1 MVSADKE
8 NKARQTTLDSSMSIR
23 FSFQKRS
30 LVDQTR
36 REGGF
41 SSEIIRTPI
50 QLRQAEPNDESCS
63 SYRAQARAVAHLP
76 LKIFLSA
83 TLWYN
88 CSSTMARSLPLL
100 LVAVVAFSS
109 VFAQN
114 CNCPSDQCCSQFG
127 YCGTGNDFCGAGCQ
141 QNCGNN
147 GNNGNT
153 QWGPIDQNVDRGGLD
168 LPNQPGTASSAGD
181 CQTQCYNNNN
191 CQSWAFDSCGKNCWL
206 KGGLPNPVAAGC
218 RASGTINGRGN
229 NNGGGNSCA
238 QQKLASLMNG
248 NTKPKG
254 ANLGSWFVLE
264 AWMSGGPWDAGN
276 CDHNAN
282 PGSYLLEQC
291 LNRQGKRQSVMN
303 NHWNTFITEN
313 DFQQM
318 SAAGINF
325 VRLPVGWWHIYDDY
339 GGPQNVQPN
348 VTPNDYQTG
357 GLAYITKAFDWAA
370 KYGIGVLLCMHAAP
384 GSQGG
389 TDNSSPPDASGNFYW
404 DKYPNNQAATVDS
417 VTKFVQKYNGHPAY
431 WGVAL
436 LNEPRGDTN
445 VLRNYYL
452 AAYAKIRTMTNKPVV
467 INPLISP
474 FQSGTELE
482 WITFMPGFTNVWY
495 DLHYYSC
502 FGGDG
507 DQTSSGG
514 AIGYIN
520 WDRKN
525 QIAAFKAAQP
535 GKKILVGEW
544 SGANHFGDDN
554 VVGFVNAQMNV
565 YGTAD
570 GWTFW
575 SWAGS
580 GGGWNFRDMLGKG
593 IDKGQ
598 LNQQC

>member
-1 MVSADKE
+1 MPPDHISKQKSMMRGISLLFVAL
-8 NKARQTTLDSSMSIR
+8 AASS
-23 FSFQKRS
+23 
-30 LVDQTR
+30 L
-36 REGGF
+36 
-41 SSEIIRTPI
+41 
-50 QLRQAEPNDESCS
+50 
-63 SYRAQARAVAHLP
+63 
-76 LKIFLSA
+76 
-83 TLWYN
+83 
-88 CSSTMARSLPLL
+88 
-100 LVAVVAFSS
+100 
-109 VFAQN
+109 VFAQK
-114 CNCPSDQCCSQFG
+114 CGCDGGQCCSQHG
-127 YCGTGNDFCGAGCQ
+127 YCGTGSDYCGFGCQ
-141 QNCGNN
+141 QNCGMNMTSDVFVKS
-147 GNNGNT
+147 GNT
-153 QWGPIDQNVDRGGLD
+153 QWGTIDQNVDRSGQD
-168 LPNQPGTASSAGD
+168 LPNQPGTASGAED
-181 CQTQCYNNNN
+181 CQNQCHNNNN

-206 KGGLPNPVAAGC
+206 KGGVPNSAAAGC
-218 RASGTINGRGN
+218 RASGTINGRGT
-229 NNGGGNSCA
+229 CA
-238 QQKLASLMNG
+238 QKKLSSLMSG

-264 AWMSGGPWDAGN
+264 QWMSGGPWSAGG
-276 CDHNAN
+276 CDPNST

-291 LNRQGKRQSVMN
+291 LKNKGKRQSVMN

-313 DFQQM
+313 DFKQM

-339 GGPQNVQPN
+339 GGAQNVQPY
-348 VTPNDYQTG
+348 VSPTDYQTG

-389 TDNSSPPDASGNFYW
+389 TDNSSPPDTSGSHYW
-404 DKYPNNQAATVDS
+404 DQYPNNQAATVDS
-417 VTKFVQKYNGHPAY
+417 ITKYVKKYNGHAAY

-436 LNEPRGDTN
+436 LNEPRGN
-445 VLRNYYL
+445 VQVLKAYYL
-452 AAYAKIRTMTNKPVV
+452 SAYAAVRKMTNKPVV
-467 INPLISP
+467 LNPIISP
-474 FQSGTELE
+474 FQYGTEGD
-482 WITFMPGFTNVWY
+482 WTSFMQGGQYTNVWY

-502 FGGDG
+502 FGGDP
-507 DQTSSGG
+507 DQNNSGG

-535 GKKILVGEW
+535 GKKMLIGEW
-544 SGANHFGDDN
+544 AGANHFGDDN